1 MSIASV
7 QTALDTRLQ
16 DLTGL
21 PPVQLENTRNNG
33 VTGQPFTRAT
43 LIPAQTSQ
51 MTVGVTG
58 RDQLIGLYQ
67 IDVFI
72 SGDIGVGPANTL
84 ADQLVGHF
92 YRGLSLT
99 QAGVTTH
106 IRKAWRGAG
115 YRVEKFYMVPVSV
128 QWYAIV

>member
-1 MSIASV
+1 MSIEKV
-7 QTALDTRLQ
+7 QAALDARLQ
-16 DLTGL
+16 ALTGL
-21 PPVQLENTRNNG
+21 PPIQLENTRYKS

-43 LIPAQTSQ
+43 LMPAQTSQ
-51 MTVGVTG
+51 VSVGVTG

-67 IDVFI
+67 IDVVI
-72 SGDIGVGPANTL
+72 PSDTGVAPANIL

-99 QAGVTTH
+99 QSGVTTH
-106 IRKAWRGAG
+106 IKKTWRGAG
-115 YRVEKFYMVPVSV
+115 YRVEQFYMVPVSV